1 MTKARDKREAMGVSM
16 AVRRFFLAVTGVS
29 MLALAAC
36 SDNDNPILMHAASQ
50 ERGPDE
56 FSIVPTRPLEMPPS
70 LSALPSPNPGGL
82 NRVDPQPRAEIAR
95 ALGGNPA
102 VAVARGTADGGIVN
116 HASRF
121 GRSESIRE
129 QLAAEDLE
137 FRRRNQGRLLERLF
151 AVNVY
156 HSAYE
161 FMWLDKYAELE
172 RWRRAGARTPS
183 APPQRD

>member
-1 MTKARDKREAMGVSM
+1 MGVFM
-16 AVRRFFLAVTGVS
+16 AVRQFILAAAGASV
-29 MLALAAC
+29 LALSGC
-36 SDNDNPILMHAASQ
+36 TDSENPILMHAAAQ
-50 ERGPDE
+50 DRGPDE
-56 FSIVPTRPLEMPPS
+56 FSILPTRPLEMPPS
-70 LSALPSPNPGGL
+70 LSELPPPNPSGT
-82 NRVDPQPRAEIAR
+82 NRVDPEPRADIAR

-102 VAVARGTADGGIVN
+102 AAVARGTADGGIVN

-121 GRSESIRE
+121 GRSDGIRE

-137 FRRRNQGRLLERLF
+137 FRRRNQGRLLERMF

-156 HSAYE
+156 HNAYE

-183 APPQRD
+183 APPSRD